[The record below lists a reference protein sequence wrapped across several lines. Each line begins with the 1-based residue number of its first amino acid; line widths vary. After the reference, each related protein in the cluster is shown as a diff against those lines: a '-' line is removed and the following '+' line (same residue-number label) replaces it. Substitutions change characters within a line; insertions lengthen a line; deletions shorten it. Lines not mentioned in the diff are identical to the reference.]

1 MQHELHVK
9 DTTIAQLE
17 SDMERLEI
25 QKPDVSGVL
34 AEIESEK
41 VAASRALL
49 QNQELKEQLEEI
61 QKAYIQVVSF
71 VDIF

>member
-9 DTTIAQLE
+9 DTQIAQLE
-17 SDMERLEI
+17 SDLERLEI